1 MSFVQVVSR
10 FAAPVKFNVSVAVLE
25 AAAVFINYIH
35 FGNIEAYFMG
45 NGTRFFYKLMLLFN
59 SKIHKYVGEF
69 S

>member
-1 MSFVQVVSR
+1 MRKSKNLIKPSIYLVRIFSY
-10 FAAPVKFNVSVAVLE
+10 
-25 AAAVFINYIH
+25 YIDLRK
-35 FGNIEAYFMG
+35 NNAYVMG